1 MVLLT
6 VMCVRKQ
13 TCSVTYSR
21 FQCECE
27 PMAHFDDIIFELVIQ
42 RYIAAV
48 IAFQC
53 WIEDGGH
60 FRIITH
66 LFISIFVCIIWWRK
80 THHFLL
86 IQCMHGSGIYESM
99 IDTCMG
105 FYTSDIDSQ
114 LFSCRNSLFN
124 FKVCNNCF
132 EQTLT
137 QARSRDTR
145 ASGFVISH
153 RNLYFLRKIYF
164 ASLQQCSVVCEHLNL
179 LLMLLICVRHSRFVC
194 VRCIL
199 YINVM
204 CSRVHVLIVNKYLN
218 RAPEFL
224 WPYLLSQTHPRVVF
238 SCHRMCS

>member
-86 IQCMHGSGIYESM
+86 IQCMHGSGDLWLIHVWVF
-99 IDTCMG
+99 IHR
-105 FYTSDIDSQ
+105 TSILNYFHVEILSSTSKCVITV
-114 LFSCRNSLFN
+114 LNKHLHRR
-124 FKVCNNCF
+124 
-132 EQTLT
+132 
-137 QARSRDTR
+137 AR
-145 ASGFVISH
+145 AIHVP
-153 RNLYFLRKIYF
+153 
-164 ASLQQCSVVCEHLNL
+164 VV
-179 LLMLLICVRHSRFVC
+179 S
-194 VRCIL
+194 
-199 YINVM
+199 
-204 CSRVHVLIVNKYLN
+204 
-218 RAPEFL
+218 
-224 WPYLLSQTHPRVVF
+224 
-238 SCHRMCS
+238 

>member
-1 MVLLT
+1 
-6 VMCVRKQ
+6 
-13 TCSVTYSR
+13 
-21 FQCECE
+21 
-27 PMAHFDDIIFELVIQ
+27 MA
-42 RYIAAV
+42 AA
-48 IAFQC
+48 F
-53 WIEDGGH
+53 
-60 FRIITH
+60 
-66 LFISIFVCIIWWRK
+66 
-80 THHFLL
+80 
-86 IQCMHGSGIYESM
+86 MNGIYESM